1 MTQMNKG
8 TVLITG
14 VSGYIGLHCAQQLLE
29 EGFKV
34 RGSVR
39 NAAKEK
45 EVRETLSATSV
56 DITNLSIVELDLT
69 SGASD
74 KGWDAAAA
82 GCDYLMHVASPF
94 TLANPKHE
102 DEMIVPAVEGTK
114 RALRVAKNAGV
125 KRVVLTSSTLAM
137 MGSMKHGTFGPNG

>member
-1 MTQMNKG
+1 M
-8 TVLITG
+8 
-14 VSGYIGLHCAQQLLE
+14 
-29 EGFKV
+29 
-34 RGSVR
+34 
-39 NAAKEK
+39 
-45 EVRETLSATSV
+45 RETLSAASADTA
-56 DITNLSIVELDLT
+56 NLSIVELDLT
-69 SGASD
+69 SD